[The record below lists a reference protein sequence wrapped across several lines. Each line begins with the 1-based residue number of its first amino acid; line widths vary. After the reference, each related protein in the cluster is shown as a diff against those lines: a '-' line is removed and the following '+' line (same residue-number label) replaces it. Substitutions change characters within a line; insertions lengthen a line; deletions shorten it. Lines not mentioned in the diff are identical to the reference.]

1 MSRREPDRACVIGTG
16 RDLTAK
22 PPVEITSLLSDALP
36 PPETITAAFALAFE
50 GERFLLADLVAR
62 GLDIPGGH
70 VAAGETPEEAM
81 RREVYE
87 ETGARLGPARLLAYE
102 RRRVIGPKPPG
113 YPYPYPD
120 SHLVYYVAR
129 VCSLNDFAPDEEAR
143 GPALLRPTEARRVP
157 WVRSNLILFETALR
171 RSESGRDDP

>member
-1 MSRREPDRACVIGTG
+1 MSRREPGRARVIGTG

-36 PPETITAAFALAFE
+36 PLETITAAFALAFQ
-50 GERFLLADLVAR
+50 GDRFLLTDLVAR

-70 VAAGETPEEAM
+70 VEAGETPEEAM

-87 ETGARLGPARLLAYE
+87 ETGAILGPARLLAYE
-102 RRRVIGPKPPG
+102 RRRILGPKPPG
-113 YPYPYPD
+113 YPFPYPD

-129 VCSLNDFAPDEEAR
+129 VASLDEFVPDAEAKGPVLLPPEEAR
-143 GPALLRPTEARRVP
+143 LVP
-157 WVRSNLILFETALR
+157 WVRSNEVLFEAALIAA
-171 RSESGRDDP
+171 RSRLG